1 MAYSSWLRNWHRS
14 GPQQR
19 RRTPAPER
27 YRADHRSRLETL
39 EDRFLLSTLTV
50 LNNLDSG
57 PGSLRSHVGGFQ
69 RSRVPWE

>member
-1 MAYSSWLRNWHRS
+1 MAFSSWLRNWHRS
-14 GPQQR
+14 SPRQR
-19 RRTPAPER
+19 RRTPAHAR
-27 YRADHRSRLETL
+27 YRADYRPRLETL

-57 PGSLRSHVGGFQ
+57 PGSLRSPVGGFQ